1 MPDLL
6 IVPGAPCWLLS
17 LAGAL
22 LALLGLT
29 LRRNALAPGVALT
42 PGRVGR
48 LDVTGRLVAG
58 QLAGGAVATLLLLA
72 AVVGGARDMPRALL
86 LCGALG
92 AYLGLGLLLPRL
104 PERRR
109 EREAAALRRLTPG
122 FVAFVRVA
130 LGSFE
135 APIEIMRRY
144 VARPYPR
151 LAPMQ
156 ALVSEALQLS
166 ADLRLR
172 PFAALAHVALDRGC
186 RELLDVARALAQA
199 EAEGGSVEGVLAAQ
213 QATLS
218 LILQGEFKRA
228 VRRRTLYLLL
238 MVAISLVVGIL
249 INLLYVMTAG
259 GSLFTRLG

>member
-6 IVPGAPCWLLS
+6 IVPGASYWALS

-29 LRRNALAPGVALT
+29 LRRGALAPAVALV
-42 PGRVGR
+42 RAER
-48 LDVTGRLVAG
+48 LDATGRLVAG
-58 QLAGGAVATLLLLA
+58 QIAGGVVAALLLLA
-72 AVVGGARDMPRALL
+72 ASVGGARDMPRALL

-156 ALVSEALQLS
+156 ALVSEALDLS

-172 PFAALAHVALDRGC
+172 PFAALAHAARDRGC

-199 EAEGGSVEGVLAAQ
+199 EAEGSPVERVLAAH
-213 QATLS
+213 QATLT

-238 MVAISLVVGIL
+238 MVAVSLVVGIL
-249 INLLYVMTAG
+249 INLLFVMTAG